1 DRSTAD
7 RRRPWRPSDS
17 QRSYRGDT
25 EILREL
31 EKMAASRLVFFWILI
46 VLRTAAGFL
55 QEEEEGEPDLNE
67 TVLCS
72 NDQMKVVIPSIFFLR
87 KDPPVFVGDL
97 HLNDPECR
105 GVEVG
110 EDYVFS
116 IKTNLSDCGTIMVSD
131 QSHIM
136 FTNSIHNN
144 ESQVISR
151 NYIPVRYLVQQ
162 PGGGHGEAS
171 HRHSFTETHHHPRFG
186 EAFSQLPQQPV
197 ELLLPGVTVDLIRV
211 SDAESVLR
219 RQLFKNLHPTLS
231 VSFLQTQDVGPVVAL
246 HDVDQRPRLQRVGGN
261 DPQEV
266 LEQRLVAQIDARGRV
281 GDLRDVEQLKKSRIN
296 SILCSNATDECQHE
310 SLISHPSE
318 MLGSRFG
325 SALIRSKA

>member
-1 DRSTAD
+1 
-7 RRRPWRPSDS
+7 
-17 QRSYRGDT
+17 
-25 EILREL
+25 EL
-31 EKMAASRLVFFWILI
+31 
-46 VLRTAAGFL
+46 
-55 QEEEEGEPDLNE
+55 P
-67 TVLCS
+67 C
-72 NDQMKVVIPSIFFLR
+72 
-87 KDPPVFVGDL
+87 
-97 HLNDPECR
+97 DPE
-105 GVEVG
+105 
-110 EDYVFS
+110 
-116 IKTNLSDCGTIMVSD
+116 
-131 QSHIM
+131 
-136 FTNSIHNN
+136 
-144 ESQVISR
+144 
-151 NYIPVRYLVQQ
+151 P
-162 PGGGHGEAS
+162 PHGRQEAS
-171 HRHSFTETHHHPRFG
+171 NRHSFTETHHHPRFG

-231 VSFLQTQDVGPVVAL
+231 VVSCRHSQDHKGLKEMVLKGVEIPPLTLCVYGRDVGPVVAL